1 MLVVD
6 VWRASVSIERRLGAR
21 HSPGSSNERVGGE
34 KDDGRKLLLLLLP
47 LLSAMLVLPP
57 LSTGNSV
64 DTHSHI
70 HSRIRH

>member
-34 KDDGRKLLLLLLP
+34 KDDGRKLLLLP

-64 DTHSHI
+64 DTHSDI